1 MYNKTNHVLLLLFLE
16 TLPLLSLLTAISK
29 SQMFTSK
36 PHSESLGQLLL
47 TLYPFANGHEEE
59 FKNTA
64 HVVVSRTAHQ
74 CPPEDT
80 LVLVQSLLQHQTE
93 VSYIGDTSCDHIVF
107 SLSIL
112 YILILMVLF

>member
-1 MYNKTNHVLLLLFLE
+1 MNVTNHILLLLFLE
-16 TLPLLSLLTAISK
+16 TLPLLSLLSAISK

-47 TLYPFANGHEEE
+47 TLYPFASGHEEE
-59 FKNTA
+59 FKNST

-80 LVLVQSLLQHQTE
+80 LALIQSLLQQQTE
-93 VSYIGDTSCDHIVF
+93 VGHIGDASCDHVVF
-107 SLSIL
+107 SFSIP
-112 YILILMVLF
+112 YILIHMVLF